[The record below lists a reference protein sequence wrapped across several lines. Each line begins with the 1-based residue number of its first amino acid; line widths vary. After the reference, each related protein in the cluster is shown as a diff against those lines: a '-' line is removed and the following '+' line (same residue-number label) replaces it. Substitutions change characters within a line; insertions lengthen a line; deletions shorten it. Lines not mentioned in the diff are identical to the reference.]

1 MGYLL
6 SIVVPTKD
14 RYYYLKHLVELIK
27 GFKSDEIEVVIQDN
41 TANNFEILEYIN
53 KLDYPHLKY
62 FYTKEQIPIYQNC
75 DNAILNSTGEYVCFI
90 GDDDGVT
97 KHIIECTKWMK
108 RNNVEVVMP
117 AKVFY
122 SWPDSSGNYKKGL
135 NLAGIVKHKRFSGR
149 IEKRNSDEV
158 LSERIK
164 HGFVSRGELPLL
176 YHGIVKR
183 TTLDR
188 IYTKCGSFFPGPSP
202 DIANGVAL
210 ALVTESFYS
219 VDYPIAFSGASKHHG
234 GGIKKMKNRANDID
248 NIPFLPP
255 NAKRDWEKKIPLIW
269 TGETVWCESAVKAL
283 RKMGRDDLVSNVNYE
298 YLYAWFSSFH
308 YPLRDMAY
316 KLSNNKMKLFI
327 NSNIGV
333 IKRYFNAFYR
343 MMRLRLNINSE
354 TIIHSGCQNITEAV
368 TYLESFPCSFD
379 ENLK

>member
-1 MGYLL
+1 MKKPIL

-14 RYYYLKHLVELIK
+14 RYYYLEKLIELID
-27 GFKSDEIEVVIQDN
+27 GFHFQDVEMVIQDN
-41 TANNFEILEYIN
+41 TEDNSEIVKY
-53 KLDYPHLKY
+53 LDEHPHDFIVY
-62 FYTKEQIPIYQNC
+62 DHHAEQMPIYQNS
-75 DNAILNSTGEYVCFI
+75 DLAVLHSSGEYVCFI

-97 KHIIECTKWMK
+97 KYILECTKWMK
-108 RNNVEVVMP
+108 RNNVKIVMP
-117 AKVFY
+117 AKITY

-135 NLAGIVKHKRFSGR
+135 NFAGIVKHKHFSGR
-149 IEKRNSDEV
+149 IEKKSSEEA

-164 HGFVSRGELPLL
+164 HGFVSRGGLPLL

-183 TTLDR
+183 STLDR

-248 NIPFLPP
+248 CVPFLPP

-283 RKMGRDDLVSNVNYE
+283 RKMGRDDLVSKVNFE
-298 YLYAWFSSFH
+298 YLYARFSSFH
-308 YPLRDMAY
+308 YPLRGMAY
-316 KLSNNKMKLFI
+316 KLSNNKFELFI

-333 IKRYFNAFYR
+333 IRRYCNAIYR
-343 MMRLRLNINSE
+343 MVRLRVNANSE
-354 TIIHSGCQNITEAV
+354 IIIHSGCNDIIEAV
-368 TYLESFPCSFD
+368 AYLESYPCSFND
-379 ENLK
+379 I